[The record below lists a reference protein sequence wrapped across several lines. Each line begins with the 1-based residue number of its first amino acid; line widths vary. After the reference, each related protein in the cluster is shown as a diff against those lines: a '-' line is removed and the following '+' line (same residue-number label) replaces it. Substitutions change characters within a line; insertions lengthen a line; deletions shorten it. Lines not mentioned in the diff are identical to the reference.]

1 MGNPGGCRS
10 RTGGQ
15 KKRQGIQTTIQN
27 ERVSGESKRIHDIQ
41 KNQKNAGDS
50 REPGEPRRTQEN
62 HGNHE
67 NLENKE
73 NKENKEIHGDTRR
86 YERTRRYKG
95 NKSMVVDGG
104 EPDCHETGKITIAVQ
119 SLGLFHFL

>member
-1 MGNPGGCRS
+1 LVLLGNPGGCRS
-10 RTGGQ
+10 RPGGQ

-62 HGNHE
+62 P
-67 NLENKE
+67 
-73 NKENKEIHGDTRR
+73 
-86 YERTRRYKG
+86 
-95 NKSMVVDGG
+95 G
-104 EPDCHETGKITIAVQ
+104 EPRRTQEKMKMQVSEKKKQ
-119 SLGLFHFL
+119 RKSK